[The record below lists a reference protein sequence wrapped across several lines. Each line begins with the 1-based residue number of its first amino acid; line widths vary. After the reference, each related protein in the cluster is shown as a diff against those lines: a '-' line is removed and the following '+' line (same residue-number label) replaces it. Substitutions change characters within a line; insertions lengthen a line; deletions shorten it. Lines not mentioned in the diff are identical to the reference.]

1 MDEKNIYDALLKS
14 GWKDNEIKEVIKHLK
29 SENISVNKNTYIFYK
44 KDSQNSSIIDA
55 FNMPINELKKLLVFP
70 D

>member
-14 GWKDNEIKEVIKHLK
+14 GWKDNEIKEVIKNLK
-29 SENISVNKNTYIFYK
+29 SEKKLDNKNTYTFYK
-44 KDSQNSSIIDA
+44 KDSKNSSIIDA
-55 FNMPINELKKLLVFP
+55 FNMPINEIRKLLVFP